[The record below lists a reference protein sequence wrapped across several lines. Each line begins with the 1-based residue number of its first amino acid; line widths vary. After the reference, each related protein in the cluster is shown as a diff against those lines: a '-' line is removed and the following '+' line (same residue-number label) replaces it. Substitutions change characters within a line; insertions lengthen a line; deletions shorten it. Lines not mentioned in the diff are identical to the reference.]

1 MISTESQRYSQTKK
15 AASKTTNFTTRAVKL
30 RLFGLVCGV
39 MLVLVLMFEA
49 KKPEN
54 WAWMGFTEFEPI
66 IDTRYLNNLYE
77 NDGQAANQSDVP
89 PKSSLRASLEEQAT
103 VDSDAVLES
112 DAKKLP
118 VSTKPRKEFDKAEKT
133 FWDSV
138 YSKLNYRQRM
148 LLMEGLYRARR
159 GEMLDKEK
167 TSEWIRMIEEFEVA
181 SDIYQADILKY
192 LNSLPETDPQR
203 GSLSNIL
210 FEFQNRSAE
219 FLTIFKKI
227 TDEKKQNETSIAENQ
242 KNSGETAYD
251 RSLKTLQ
258 SVIDQT
264 AFGFVQDNALQSFS
278 DDQPAMF
285 RLIDMIQSGKYQLD
299 IDSAGPS
306 EPVMFAQLYKE
317 TERLRG
323 KKVFFKGHIR
333 GAYVTK
339 PAKNYLG
346 IDTLY
351 VFWVQIAGARDPV
364 AVYSLTAPKDFV
376 IPLKP
381 LDAEPIEIREPV
393 SITGVLFQKMV
404 YAAGDGNRI
413 APVVFTTVPN
423 WQPVVEKSDSEKELP
438 GLTYLVATFLGVGGI
453 IAVGTWFFISFNGRR
468 HQKKIDSLKK
478 KYQLESFDDSAD
490 STNQ

>member
-192 LNSLPETDPQR
+192 LKSLPETDP
-203 GSLSNIL
+203 
-210 FEFQNRSAE
+210 
-219 FLTIFKKI
+219 
-227 TDEKKQNETSIAENQ
+227 
-242 KNSGETAYD
+242 
-251 RSLKTLQ
+251 
-258 SVIDQT
+258 
-264 AFGFVQDNALQSFS
+264 
-278 DDQPAMF
+278 
-285 RLIDMIQSGKYQLD
+285 
-299 IDSAGPS
+299 
-306 EPVMFAQLYKE
+306 
-317 TERLRG
+317 
-323 KKVFFKGHIR
+323 
-333 GAYVTK
+333 
-339 PAKNYLG
+339 
-346 IDTLY
+346 
-351 VFWVQIAGARDPV
+351 
-364 AVYSLTAPKDFV
+364 
-376 IPLKP
+376 
-381 LDAEPIEIREPV
+381 
-393 SITGVLFQKMV
+393 
-404 YAAGDGNRI
+404 
-413 APVVFTTVPN
+413 
-423 WQPVVEKSDSEKELP
+423 
-438 GLTYLVATFLGVGGI
+438 
-453 IAVGTWFFISFNGRR
+453 
-468 HQKKIDSLKK
+468 
-478 KYQLESFDDSAD
+478 
-490 STNQ
+490 